1 MLADPGACLKVAD
14 LVARTWLSSSSD
26 NYILFP
32 GLAQMF
38 HLVTASFIFLF
49 YLFRKKKKSGK
60 ILCDPLPHLADTEEK
75 ANETCDQ
82 INGSFGH
89 EQDDG
94 CV

>member
-38 HLVTASFIFLF
+38 HLVTASFVYFYFTFLW
-49 YLFRKKKKSGK
+49 KKKWEDF
-60 ILCDPLPHLADTEEK
+60 L
-75 ANETCDQ
+75 
-82 INGSFGH
+82 
-89 EQDDG
+89 
-94 CV
+94 